1 MCRSESQEKR
11 QSEEMEKLNKTVEGV
26 ASQSAAMS
34 QRLSQLTLLLEQSVA
49 EQQAFIRSQK
59 HKQSG
64 GVQEVT
70 EVWQD
75 DSTSEA

>member
-1 MCRSESQEKR
+1 
-11 QSEEMEKLNKTVEGV
+11 MEKLNKTVEGV

-59 HKQSG
+59 RKQSG
-64 GVQEVT
+64 VQVT
-70 EVWQD
+70 EVWKD
-75 DSTSEA
+75 DGTSEA

>member
-1 MCRSESQEKR
+1 M
-11 QSEEMEKLNKTVEGV
+11 EGV

-64 GVQEVT
+64 VQEVT

-75 DSTSEA
+75 DGTSEV

>member
-1 MCRSESQEKR
+1 MCRSESQEQR

-59 HKQSG
+59 RKQS

-70 EVWQD
+70 EVWKD
-75 DSTSEA
+75 DGTSEA